1 MIRHHKIL
9 VPTDCSDQS
18 TEAIRRAG
26 VLAEKFDAE
35 IHLLYVMEPSMYFEM
50 DMVAIPPLDD
60 VDNTTQKGVFR
71 RIKAQVA
78 SFDSKLIVHMKES
91 VGDPARTICQFAES
105 LPADLIV
112 IGRHSEKSTFAHML
126 MGSFVERVVAHAP
139 CSVLVTVPHGLIGDE
154 QN

>member
-1 MIRHHKIL
+1 MIRHNKIL

-26 VLAEKFDAE
+26 VLAEKFGAE

-50 DMVAIPPLDD
+50 DMVAIPPLDE
-60 VDNTTQKGVFR
+60 VDNTMHKGAFK
-71 RIKAQVA
+71 RIKTQVKL
-78 SFDSKLIVHMKES
+78 FDFKLIVHIKES
-91 VGDPARTICQFAES
+91 IGDPSRSICQFAES

-112 IGRHSEKSTFAHML
+112 IGRHSEKSMFAHML

-139 CSVLVTVPHGLIGDE
+139 CSVLVTVPHGLIGAE
-154 QN
+154 KG